1 MPPSGR
7 NSCFIVQLE
16 AASMKLLLFLAFF
29 AYTPLIADDTTSIGT
44 MLTRSV
50 VVSST
55 RTTNETPVTKTVIDS
70 VTIARAMAG
79 QDAEFLLERTSPSIV
94 AYSESGTGVSNN
106 GLFRLRGIDQTR
118 VNITL
123 NGAPLNDMIDQGV
136 FFYNITDLLNGMKS
150 VQIQRGVGITGNGT
164 ASFAGSVSIESPLPL
179 SIRPAARLQLTTG
192 SYGFL
197 RGSAEA
203 STGAILPG
211 LSASVKLS
219 SLSSDG
225 YRYNTGTTGNSGM
238 VGLSYIQGSNM
249 FRLLAV
255 GGRTQNQLGYLPVP
269 KNMADIDPRTN
280 LDDSTDHEDFGQYLL
295 QAEWTHVLTQQAA
308 FSVMTYAGGAGGDY
322 FAGFRDT
329 TGMLTQINYPLKNR
343 NYGLLGNLS
352 IDEMANGLD
361 LDFGI
366 HAYTFN
372 RRNWETV
379 SPESTQ
385 PYYADTTTKH
395 ELSAFAKAM
404 WTLGEETDYP
414 HARLQFEVQN
424 RYVAMRF
431 SPDGAAQA
439 LGTTIPIRTWNFVNA
454 KAGVSWVVS
463 PEQNLYA
470 SVGRTGREP
479 TRFDFLGGTQI
490 TEANISSLVGP
501 TAVQPEYVLDFE
513 AGWNVH
519 TPLFGDTDELTLC
532 LNGFYMD
539 FTNEIA
545 PVGQYIEQYFVQL
558 RTNVASSKRYGIETD
573 LRYAANKHFVV
584 HGSLTLMT
592 SNVDK
597 VYLATA
603 DTTVTNVAAVLTPSV
618 ISTLQAEWSP
628 LSWLAISAGL
638 RTVSSSFLELTNN
651 SSLMLN
657 GFALFNTALQL
668 NYNQFSVR
676 LTVNNLTDVR
686 YFTNGGV
693 DYTGGIAVPAVFM
706 QAGRNVWVMFDAS
719 L

>member
-1 MPPSGR
+1 M
-7 NSCFIVQLE
+7 
-16 AASMKLLLFLAFF
+16 ASMKFLLFLALF
-29 AYTPLIADDTTSIGT
+29 AYTPLIAADTTDIRT
-44 MLTRSV
+44 MLTQSV

-55 RTTNETPVTKTVIDS
+55 RTTTETPVTKTVVDS
-70 VTIARAMAG
+70 VTIARTMAG

-150 VQIQRGVGITGNGT
+150 VQIQRGVGITANGT
-164 ASFAGSVSIESPLPL
+164 ASFAGSVSIESPMPL
-179 SIRPAARLQLTTG
+179 STRPAARLQLTTG

-203 STGAILPG
+203 STGAIIPG

-219 SLSSDG
+219 SLTSDG

-238 VGLSYIQGSNM
+238 VGLSYIHGSNL

-269 KNMADIDPRTN
+269 KSLADIDPRTN

-295 QAEWTHVLTQQAA
+295 QAEWTHVLNQQTA

-329 TGMLTQINYPLKNR
+329 AGMLTQINYPLKNR

-352 IDEMANGLD
+352 IDEIANGLD
-361 LDFGI
+361 VDFGI

-372 RRNWETV
+372 RKNWETV
-379 SPESTQ
+379 SPENTK
-385 PYYADTTTKH
+385 PYYADTTTKQ
-395 ELSAFAKAM
+395 ELSVFAKAM
-404 WTLGEETDYP
+404 WTLGDETDYP
-414 HARLQFEVQN
+414 HAKLQLEVQN
-424 RYVAMRF
+424 RYVAMQF
-431 SPDGAAQA
+431 TPDGAAQT
-439 LGTTIPIRTWNFVNA
+439 LGTTIPMRTWNFVNA
-454 KAGVSWVVS
+454 KAGVSWIVS
-463 PEQNLYA
+463 REQNLYA

-490 TEANISSLVGP
+490 TEANISSLVGS
-501 TAVQPEYVLDFE
+501 TAVQPEYVLDIE
-513 AGWNVH
+513 AGWNLH
-519 TPLFGDTDELTLC
+519 TPLFSSTDELMFS

-558 RTNVASSKRYGIETD
+558 RTNVASSTRYGIETD
-573 LRYAANKHFVV
+573 LRYAANKQFAI
-584 HGSLTLMT
+584 HGGLTLMT

-597 VYLATA
+597 VYLAAA
-603 DTTVTNVAAVLTPSV
+603 DTTVNNVAAVLTPSV
-618 ISTLQAEWSP
+618 ISTVQAEWFP
-628 LSWLAISAGL
+628 ISWISLSAGL
-638 RTVSSSFLELTNN
+638 RTVSRSYLELTNN
-651 SSLMLN
+651 PSLMLS
-657 GFALFNTALQL
+657 GFALL
-668 NYNQFSVR
+668 NAGLRLSYNQFSVR
-676 LTVNNLTDVR
+676 LTVNNLADVR
-686 YFTNGGV
+686 YATNGGV
-693 DYTGGIAVPAVFM
+693 DYTSGVAAPTVFM
-706 QAGRNVWVMFDAS
+706 QAGRNVWLMFEAS